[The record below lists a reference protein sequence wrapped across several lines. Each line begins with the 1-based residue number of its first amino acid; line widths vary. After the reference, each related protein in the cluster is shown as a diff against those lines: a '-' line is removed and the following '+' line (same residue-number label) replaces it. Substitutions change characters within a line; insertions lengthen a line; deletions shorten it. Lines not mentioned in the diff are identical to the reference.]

1 MKFRPGYLALAPLAP
16 LGAAVAHA
24 ALTPRK
30 TSAYQPQP
38 DPDRAMA
45 YAEKLSAM
53 IRCDTTSYA
62 NVREPEKFER
72 FHALLAGLF
81 PLVHEKLER
90 TDIDGNLLY
99 YWPGRA
105 HDRPI
110 VLMSHQDVVPAE
122 GTWEHAPFSGD
133 IADGK
138 V

>member
-72 FHALLAGLF
+72 FHSPGSSRSCMKSWSA
-81 PLVHEKLER
+81 R
-90 TDIDGNLLY
+90 TLTATCSIT
-99 YWPGRA
+99 GRA
-105 HDRPI
+105 ARTT
-110 VLMSHQDVVPAE
+110 VRSC
-122 GTWEHAPFSGD
+122 S
-133 IADGK
+133 
-138 V
+138 

>member
-1 MKFRPGYLALAPLAP
+1 MKFRPGYLALTPLAP

-53 IRCDTTSYA
+53 IR
-62 NVREPEKFER
+62 VRHHVAR
-72 FHALLAGLF
+72 QRL
-81 PLVHEKLER
+81 
-90 TDIDGNLLY
+90 
-99 YWPGRA
+99 RA
-105 HDRPI
+105 
-110 VLMSHQDVVPAE
+110 
-122 GTWEHAPFSGD
+122 
-133 IADGK
+133 GK

>member
-53 IRCDTTSYA
+53 IRSCMKSWSA
-62 NVREPEKFER
+62 
-72 FHALLAGLF
+72 
-81 PLVHEKLER
+81 R
-90 TDIDGNLLY
+90 TLTATCSIT
-99 YWPGRA
+99 GRA
-105 HDRPI
+105 ARTT
-110 VLMSHQDVVPAE
+110 VRSC
-122 GTWEHAPFSGD
+122 S
-133 IADGK
+133 
-138 V
+138 

>member
-53 IRCDTTSYA
+53 IRCDTTSLRQRPRA
-62 NVREPEKFER
+62 GKVR
-72 FHALLAGLF
+72 ALPRAA
-81 PLVHEKLER
+81 
-90 TDIDGNLLY
+90 
-99 YWPGRA
+99 GRA
-105 HDRPI
+105 
-110 VLMSHQDVVPAE
+110 LPAR
-122 GTWEHAPFSGD
+122 A
-133 IADGK
+133 
-138 V
+138 